1 MTVTAPPEAAAAAME
16 VSAGR
21 LETQVAALLA
31 ADPTLHLVDLTA
43 VGGVSA
49 GRRFRAVYQ
58 LRSAAG
64 NRVRLTAAGT
74 GELPGLAHIWPAADW
89 PEREMAGR
97 FGMHIGGRE
106 DLRPLFSASQA
117 MAPGEMP
124 PTPPEGEVPI
134 HDPSEA
140 TPFRLDLGARLRDGR
155 IETATARPG
164 RLHSGFERLAEGR
177 TWAQLPVLA
186 ESLNEQ
192 APFAPGLAAVLAAEA
207 LLGITPPPRCTWV
220 RMLLAEISR
229 IGAHCAW
236 LANLAGPDSA
246 LWGQALTARE
256 SVARFL
262 CAAAGSRWATGTQ
275 RLGGIAADVPAG
287 ANRLLA
293 DLGGAVDRLRSDAL
307 RGTVDQRH
315 WRRRFS
321 GAGVLDAAEALGAGA
336 TGPAARAA
344 GIDLDVRRTD
354 PYLAYEEVRF
364 RVPTADSGDVA
375 DRTRVRLEEMGESLS
390 IARQCVAGAPGGP
403 TLAHEAPRPTVRST
417 EPAEL
422 IDHFER
428 WMDGHGY
435 RPERS
440 DVYFPIESA
449 DGELA
454 FYLASDGAGGAAR
467 VHLRSPS
474 LYHFRVLPGLLVGLG
489 YAQAPQ
495 VAASLNVIA
504 SEMDR

>member
-1 MTVTAPPEAAAAAME
+1 M
-16 VSAGR
+16 
-21 LETQVAALLA
+21 
-31 ADPTLHLVDLTA
+31 
-43 VGGVSA
+43 
-49 GRRFRAVYQ
+49 
-58 LRSAAG
+58 
-64 NRVRLTAAGT
+64 
-74 GELPGLAHIWPAADW
+74 
-89 PEREMAGR
+89 
-97 FGMHIGGRE
+97 
-106 DLRPLFSASQA
+106 
-117 MAPGEMP
+117 
-124 PTPPEGEVPI
+124 
-134 HDPSEA
+134 
-140 TPFRLDLGARLRDGR
+140 
-155 IETATARPG
+155 
-164 RLHSGFERLAEGR
+164 
-177 TWAQLPVLA
+177 LA

-192 APFAPGLAAVLAAEA
+192 APFTPGLAAVLAVEG

-246 LWGQALTARE
+246 LWGQALTVRE
-256 SVARFL
+256 SAARFL
-262 CAAAGSRWATGTQ
+262 SAAAGSRWATGTQ
-275 RLGGIAADVPAG
+275 RIGGIAADVPDG
-287 ANRLLA
+287 ADRLLA
-293 DLGGAVDRLRSDAL
+293 ELGDAVERLRSDAL
-307 RGTVDQRH
+307 RGTVDHRD

-321 GAGVLDAAEALGAGA
+321 GAAVLDAAEALGAGA

-354 PYLAYEEVRF
+354 PYLAYGEVRF
-364 RVPTADSGDVA
+364 RVPTADSGDVV
-375 DRTRVRLEEMGESLS
+375 DRTRVRIEEMGESLS
-390 IARQCVAGAPGGP
+390 IARQCVAGPPGGP

-440 DVYFPIESA
+440 DIYFPIESA

-474 LYHFRVLPGLLVGLG
+474 LYHFRLLPALLAGLG
-489 YAQAPQ
+489 FAQAPQ
-495 VAASLNVIA
+495 VVASLNVIA
-504 SEMDR
+504 PEMDR